1 MSENA
6 SIARPYAQA
15 VFEMARDSGNF
26 SNWSEAL
33 GALAALA
40 QEPQV
45 NALFAHPDIA
55 DVAVIGVPSE
65 KWGEAVKA
73 CVVMAEGKSL
83 SEDEIIAFARARIAG
98 YKLPKSVDFVA
109 ALPRNPSGKILRRE
123 LREPYWEGQERRV
136 G

>member
-26 SNWSEAL
+26 STWSEAL

-45 NALFAHPDIA
+45 NALFAHPGEQA
-55 DVAVIGVPSE
+55 RWRGRTQGAKGAVRMPWRTGTLMGNRESE
-65 KWGEAVKA
+65 Q
-73 CVVMAEGKSL
+73 
-83 SEDEIIAFARARIAG
+83 
-98 YKLPKSVDFVA
+98 
-109 ALPRNPSGKILRRE
+109 AL
-123 LREPYWEGQERRV
+123 
-136 G
+136 